1 MNHAAAPAGQRSPLN
16 LLVRRL
22 LRENG
27 LTLALLG
34 LFAAS
39 WAGQIATGH
48 RAYNNERKD
57 ARQPPVT
64 LGEYLSTGH
73 FVEATAENWES
84 EFLQMGAFVWLT
96 SFLYQRGSPE
106 SKDPRGEDPEPP
118 VTDQSPWPA
127 RRGGWVAAVYGQSLA
142 LTLLFMFLVSFV
154 AHAAG
159 GRVEYNEQQARL
171 GQEPVTLAG
180 FLGTSEF
187 WFQSFQNWQSEFLSI
202 AVMVVLGIWL
212 RQRGSK
218 ESKPVN
224 APHDANE

>member
-1 MNHAAAPAGQRSPLN
+1 MNPTDTTSDAARPPTPAF
-16 LLVRRL
+16 RRFF
-22 LRENG
+22 RNNG
-27 LTLALLG
+27 LTLTLLG
-34 LFAAS
+34 LFFAS
-39 WAGQIATGH
+39 WAGQILTGWH
-48 RAYNNERKD
+48 TYNGERKD
-57 ARQPPVT
+57 FRQPPVSLADY
-64 LGEYLSTGH
+64 LGTGH

-84 EFLQMGAFVWLT
+84 EFLQMAAFVWLT

-106 SKDPRGEDPEPP
+106 SKNPDGDDPEPP
-118 VTDQSPWPA
+118 VTGRSPWAA
-127 RRGGWVAAVYGQSLA
+127 RRGGWVAKLYGQSLA
-142 LTLLFMFLVSFV
+142 LALLFMFLVSFI

-159 GRVEYNEQQARL
+159 GRVEHNEQQARL
-171 GQEPVTLAG
+171 GQEQVSLVG
-180 FLGTSEF
+180 FLGTSDF